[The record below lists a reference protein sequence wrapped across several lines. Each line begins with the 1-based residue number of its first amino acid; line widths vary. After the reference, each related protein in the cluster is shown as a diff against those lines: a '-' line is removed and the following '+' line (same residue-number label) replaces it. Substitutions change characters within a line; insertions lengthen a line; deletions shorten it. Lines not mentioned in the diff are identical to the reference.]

1 MSSEEVATPETVM
14 VSSPVGKRMSVLK
27 KLDRD
32 DLMQC
37 FVLNS
42 ANTLRERFAMV
53 RDHAVYLLRIET
65 SVKSLE
71 VVMVEK
77 LSRAHVINCDPVSLS
92 SITKNKS
99 K

>member
-1 MSSEEVATPETVM
+1 M
-14 VSSPVGKRMSVLK
+14 SSPVGKRMSVLK

-42 ANTLRERFAMV
+42 ANTLRERFAIV
-53 RDHAVYLLRIET
+53 KDKAVYLLRIET

-77 LSRAHVINCDPVSLS
+77 LSRAHVINCDPVSQS
-92 SITKNKS
+92 SITKKKS
-99 K
+99 R